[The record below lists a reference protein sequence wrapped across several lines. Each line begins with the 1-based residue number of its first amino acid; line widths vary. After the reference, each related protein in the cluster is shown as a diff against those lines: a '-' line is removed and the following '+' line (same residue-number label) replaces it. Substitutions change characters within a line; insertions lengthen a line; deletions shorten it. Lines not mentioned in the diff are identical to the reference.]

1 MHNAL
6 CAPDGAKSVYDIL
19 ERFSI
24 REKEE
29 SAVENRQL
37 EELCRRAADRG
48 QPLFSRFLDLDG
60 QKQAEAAARKAGA
73 AYTFFAGAEAPE
85 ESEFPILCLKISPR
99 SAKYGKPLEHRDVL
113 GTVMGLGITRDLIG
127 DIIIREEGAYLFC
140 VSSMADF
147 LRESLVRVGR
157 TDTAC
162 VLSAPPEG
170 PVRKV
175 REVRVQVASVRTD
188 AVCAHLFRLSRGDT
202 QELIRQGRVAVDDRI
217 CMKSDQVLSEG
228 QVLSVRGFGRARVK
242 GVESVSKKGK
252 LNLVIEVYS

>member
-1 MHNAL
+1 M
-6 CAPDGAKSVYDIL
+6 
-19 ERFSI
+19 
-24 REKEE
+24 
-29 SAVENRQL
+29 ENRQL
-37 EELCRRAADRG
+37 DELCRRAADRG

-73 AYTFFAGAEAPE
+73 AYMFFGGAEGCERRMLGAGAEAPE

-127 DIIIREEGAYLFC
+127 DIIIREDGAYLFC

-147 LRESLVRVGR
+147 LRESLVRIGR

-170 PVRKV
+170 PVRTV